1 MRFLCP
7 KKTLLCLALLLNIS
21 VIKPETSLKRHCKK
35 WLKEWFD
42 ASFGIDINEKLIEK
56 QFTPT
61 ITNLNT
67 ITLVQENEI
76 PQEAHLFSVSELA
89 YAIDQNL
96 IPEQTYLNLPYSNK
110 DELSHWHVRTG
121 LETIQENEPVFVY
134 SRGYAGAKR
143 PAEPAKKEKQ
153 RGLCSIPKRG
163 GGIVV
168 GSQWLKGGIINGTCV
183 MFDYPDTRDY
193 FDFGLTNDQQCLDC
207 IYDAINAK
215 TDTIVFFGNCRG
227 SKALLTY
234 LSRSRPE
241 HVKAVILDAPFLD
254 LDQFVKEIGKNYGA
268 HLPFSK
274 KIAKKII
281 TDWHPTYL
289 KRKDLAMDELANIP
303 VHIPIFIGHLLGDSL
318 VSDQMID
325 GMVKT
330 LQDSGHTVYLL
341 VIDDKTKSHSRLYQ
355 TKPFQQAVN
364 AFLKQYDLPH
374 DEQLAQEGAA
384 MLSHAY
390 YTAAH
395 GHLWKKGFLHVFK
408 A

>member
-1 MRFLCP
+1 MP
-7 KKTLLCLALLLNIS
+7 KKIVLCLLLLLNITF
-21 VIKPETSLKRHCKK
+21 IKPETSLKKHCKK
-35 WLKEWFD
+35 WFKEWFD
-42 ASFGIDINEKLIEK
+42 ASFGIDINETLIEK
-56 QFTPT
+56 KFSPT
-61 ITNLNT
+61 IANLNT
-67 ITLVQENEI
+67 ISLVLEQKPPED
-76 PQEAHLFSVSELA
+76 AHLYSVSELA

-96 IPEQTYLNLPYSNK
+96 IPEDAYLTLPYSNK
-110 DELSHWHVRTG
+110 NELSHWHVKTG
-121 LETIQENEPVFVY
+121 LDIIQENEPVFIY

-143 PAEPAKKEKQ
+143 PAEPAKKERQ

-183 MFDYPDTRDY
+183 MFDYPDTRNY
-193 FDFGLTNDQQCLDC
+193 FDFGLTNDQECLEC
-207 IYDAINAK
+207 IYDAVRAK
-215 TDTIVFFGNCRG
+215 TENIILFGNCRG

-241 HVKAVILDAPFLD
+241 DIKAVILDAPFMD
-254 LDQFVKEIGKNYGA
+254 LDQFTKEISKNYGA
-268 HLPFSK
+268 HLPFSQ
-274 KIAKKII
+274 KITKKII

-289 KRKDLAMDELANIP
+289 KRNDLTMDELKSIP
-303 VHIPIFIGHLLGDSL
+303 FGIPIFIGHLLGDSL
-318 VSDQMID
+318 VSDQMIKD
-325 GMVKT
+325 MVKI
-330 LQDSGHTVYLL
+330 LQDSGHIVYLL

-364 AFLKQYDLPH
+364 AFLKKYDLPH
-374 DEQLAQEGAA
+374 DETLAAEGAT

-395 GHLWKKGFLHVFK
+395 GHLWKKDFLHVFK

>member
-1 MRFLCP
+1 
-7 KKTLLCLALLLNIS
+7 
-21 VIKPETSLKRHCKK
+21 
-35 WLKEWFD
+35 
-42 ASFGIDINEKLIEK
+42 
-56 QFTPT
+56 
-61 ITNLNT
+61 
-67 ITLVQENEI
+67 
-76 PQEAHLFSVSELA
+76 
-89 YAIDQNL
+89 
-96 IPEQTYLNLPYSNK
+96 
-110 DELSHWHVRTG
+110 
-121 LETIQENEPVFVY
+121 
-134 SRGYAGAKR
+134 
-143 PAEPAKKEKQ
+143 
-153 RGLCSIPKRG
+153 
-163 GGIVV
+163 
-168 GSQWLKGGIINGTCV
+168 
-183 MFDYPDTRDY
+183 MFDYPDTRSY
-193 FDFGLTNDQQCLDC
+193 FDFGLTNDQECLEC
-207 IYDAINAK
+207 IYNGINAK
-215 TDTIVFFGNCRG
+215 TDNIIFFGNCRG

-289 KRKDLAMDELANIP
+289 KRKDLAMDELKKIP

-318 VSDQMID
+318 VSDQMIKD
-325 GMVKT
+325 MVKI

-374 DEQLAQEGAA
+374 DETLAAEGAA

>member
-1 MRFLCP
+1 MS
-7 KKTLLCLALLLNIS
+7 KQTLFCLTLLLNITCA
-21 VIKPETSLKRHCKK
+21 KPEASLKKHGKK
-35 WLKEWFD
+35 WFKEWFD
-42 ASFGIDINEKLIEK
+42 ASFGIDINEQLIEK
-56 QFTPT
+56 QFSPT

-67 ITLVQENEI
+67 ITLSKEQTVSQD
-76 PQEAHLFSVSELA
+76 AHLYSVSELA

-96 IPEQTYLNLPYSNK
+96 IAENAYLTMPSNNS
-110 DELSHWHVRTG
+110 DELSHWHVKSG
-121 LETIQENEPVFVY
+121 LDIIEENEPIFVY

-143 PAEPAKKEKQ
+143 PAEPAKKERQ

-183 MFDYPDTRDY
+183 MFDYPDTRNY
-193 FDFGLTNDQQCLDC
+193 FDFGLTNDQECLEC
-207 IYDAINAK
+207 IYDAVRAK
-215 TDTIVFFGNCRG
+215 TDNIILFGNCRG

-241 HVKAVILDAPFLD
+241 DVKAVILDAPFMD
-254 LDQFVKEIGKNYGA
+254 LDQFTKEIGKNYGA

-274 KIAKKII
+274 KITKKII
-281 TDWHPTYL
+281 TEWHPTYL
-289 KRKDLAMDELANIP
+289 QRKDLAMDELKNIP
-303 VHIPIFIGHLLGDSL
+303 THIPIFIGHLLEDSL
-318 VSDQMID
+318 VSDQMIRD
-325 GMVKT
+325 MVKI
-330 LQDSGHTVYLL
+330 LQDSGHIVYLL

-374 DEQLAQEGAA
+374 DARLATEGAA
-384 MLSHAY
+384 MLGHAY

-395 GHLWKKGFLHVFK
+395 GHLWKKGFIHVFK

>member
-1 MRFLCP
+1 MP
-7 KKTLLCLALLLNIS
+7 KRTLLCLVLLLNIPL
-21 VIKPETSLKRHCKK
+21 IKPETSLKRHGKK

-56 QFTPT
+56 QFNPT

-67 ITLVQENEI
+67 ITLVQELEA
-76 PQEAHLFSVSELA
+76 PQDAHNYSVSELA
-89 YAIDQNL
+89 CAIDQNL
-96 IPEQTYLNLPYSNK
+96 IPEDAYLNLPSSHSDK
-110 DELSHWHVRTG
+110 LSSWHVRTG
-121 LETIQENEPVFVY
+121 LEAIKPDESVFVY

-193 FDFGLTNDQQCLDC
+193 FDFGLTNDQQCLEC
-207 IYDAINAK
+207 IYDAVNTR
-215 TDTIVFFGNCRG
+215 TDNIIFFGNCRG

-254 LDQFVKEIGKNYGA
+254 LDQFVKEISKNYGA

-274 KIAKKII
+274 KITKKVI
-281 TDWHPTYL
+281 TNWHPTYL
-289 KRKDLAMDELANIP
+289 KRKDLAMDELKNIP
-303 VHIPIFIGHLLGDSL
+303 VHIPLFIGHLLGDSL
-318 VSDQMID
+318 VSDQMIKD
-325 GMVKT
+325 MVKT
-330 LQDSGHTVYLL
+330 LRDSGHTVYLL

-355 TKPFQQAVN
+355 TKPYQQAVN
-364 AFLKQYDLPH
+364 AFLKQYGLPH
-374 DEQLAQEGAA
+374 DEILAQEGAA
-384 MLSHAY
+384 LLSHAY
-390 YTAAH
+390 YTVAH
-395 GHLWKKGFLHVFK
+395 VDLWKKGFLHVFK
-408 A
+408 G